1 MLVSKYMLFENNEL
15 SEIVFPGG
23 VTIHQAFGF
32 KWGNNHHDGLSD
44 KKLAHLRFMLSELK
58 IIIIDE
64 VSLLSS
70 DMLYRIHMRVCEI
83 FQSKKPFG
91 GKIVF
96 LVGDL
101 LQVKTLG

>member
-1 MLVSKYMLFENNEL
+1 MLLYEKDKL
-15 SEIVFPGG
+15 SEIIVFSGG

-101 LQVKTLG
+101 LQVKNSWYD

>member
-1 MLVSKYMLFENNEL
+1 
-15 SEIVFPGG
+15 
-23 VTIHQAFGF
+23 
-32 KWGNNHHDGLSD
+32 
-44 KKLAHLRFMLSELK
+44 MLSELK

-101 LQVKTLG
+101 LQVKILG